1 MIMLSVY
8 KCMAG
13 NASFALLRQRTKL
26 GLKLQHIGDGI
37 VYIDGIDGS
46 KWVYLQ

>member
-13 NASFALLRQRTKL
+13 NASFALFRQRTKL
-26 GLKLQHIGDGI
+26 GLNCSILVMVLCTSMVLMD
-37 VYIDGIDGS
+37 
-46 KWVYLQ
+46 